1 MSLVASKPAKDDVS
15 FTIMKTPA
23 RRLLLM
29 LCLVLLL
36 NSLAIAQ
43 DNTKPFAPVSGQ
55 AGKDVVWVPTPENT
69 VEKMLDIAKITPQ
82 DFVMDL
88 GSGDGRNV
96 IGAAKRGARALGVE
110 FEQPMV
116 DLSRRRA
123 AEAGVADTANF
134 VQGDMYEADISKA
147 SVMLLF
153 LLPNNMTMLL
163 PKFLALK
170 PGTRIVSNTFGF
182 GDQGWEP
189 DQTQSVE
196 NCQIWCTVLLWI
208 VPANVSGS
216 WQLPQGNLILTQKF
230 QNVTG
235 TLGNVAVEGK
245 VRGDEITFTTGDTRY
260 NGRVNANVIEGTAT
274 TGDSSQSWHAVRA
287 SRAPR

>member
-1 MSLVASKPAKDDVS
+1 MFFKAANNDVS
-15 FTIMKTPA
+15 FAIMKTTA
-23 RRLLLM
+23 RHMLLM

-36 NSLAIAQ
+36 NSLVIAQ

-116 DLSRRRA
+116 DLSKRRA

-134 VQGDMYEADISKA
+134 VQGDMYEADISNA

-153 LLPNNMTMLL
+153 LLPQNMTMLL

-170 PGTRIVSNTFGF
+170 PGSRIVSNTFGF

-189 DQTQSVE
+189 DQTEAVE
-196 NCQIWCTVLLWI
+196 NCQTWCTVLLWI

-235 TLGNVAVEGK
+235 TLANVAVEGK
-245 VRGDEITFTTGDTRY
+245 VRGGEITFTTGNTRY
-260 NGRVNANVIEGTAT
+260 NGRVNDNVIEGTVT
-274 TGDSSQSWHAVRA
+274 TGDSSQSWRAVRA
-287 SRAPR
+287 SRAQ

>member
-1 MSLVASKPAKDDVS
+1 
-15 FTIMKTPA
+15 MKTTA

-29 LCLVLLL
+29 LCLVLIL
-36 NSLAIAQ
+36 NSLSIAQ

-69 VEKMLDIAKITPQ
+69 VEKMLDIAKITSQ

-123 AEAGVADTANF
+123 AEAGVAETANF

-153 LLPNNMTMLL
+153 LLPHNMTEAFEMSASYISPRSEEHTSELQSLRHLVCRLL
-163 PKFLALK
+163 LEKK
-170 PGTRIVSNTFGF
+170 
-182 GDQGWEP
+182 
-189 DQTQSVE
+189 
-196 NCQIWCTVLLWI
+196 
-208 VPANVSGS
+208 
-216 WQLPQGNLILTQKF
+216 K
-230 QNVTG
+230 
-235 TLGNVAVEGK
+235 
-245 VRGDEITFTTGDTRY
+245 
-260 NGRVNANVIEGTAT
+260 
-274 TGDSSQSWHAVRA
+274 
-287 SRAPR
+287 

>member
-1 MSLVASKPAKDDVS
+1 MFFKAANIDVS
-15 FTIMKTPA
+15 FAIMKTTA
-23 RRLLLM
+23 RRMLLM

-116 DLSRRRA
+116 DLSKRRA

-134 VQGDMYEADISKA
+134 VQGDMYEADISNA

-153 LLPNNMTMLL
+153 LLPQNMTMLL

-170 PGTRIVSNTFGF
+170 PGSRIVSNTFGF

-189 DQTQSVE
+189 DQTEAVE
-196 NCQIWCTVLLWI
+196 NCQTWCTVRLWI

-216 WQLPQGNLILTQKF
+216 WQLPQGNLTLTQKF

-235 TLGNVAVEGK
+235 TLANVAVEGK
-245 VRGDEITFTTGDTRY
+245 VRGGEITFTTGNTRY
-260 NGRVNANVIEGTAT
+260 NGRVNDNVIEGTVT
-274 TGDSSQSWHAVRA
+274 TGDSSQSWRAVRA
-287 SRAPR
+287 SRAQ

>member
-1 MSLVASKPAKDDVS
+1 M
-15 FTIMKTPA
+15 
-23 RRLLLM
+23 LLM

-116 DLSRRRA
+116 DLSKRRA

-134 VQGDMYEADISKA
+134 VQGDMYEADISNA

-153 LLPNNMTMLL
+153 LLPQNMTMLL

-170 PGTRIVSNTFGF
+170 PGSRIVSNTFGF

-189 DQTQSVE
+189 DQTEAVE
-196 NCQIWCTVLLWI
+196 NCQTWCTVLLWI

-235 TLGNVAVEGK
+235 TLANVAVEGK
-245 VRGDEITFTTGDTRY
+245 VRGGEITFTTGNTRY
-260 NGRVNANVIEGTAT
+260 NGRVNDNVIEGTVT
-274 TGDSSQSWHAVRA
+274 TGDSSQSWRAVRA
-287 SRAPR
+287 SRAQ

>member
-1 MSLVASKPAKDDVS
+1 
-15 FTIMKTPA
+15 MKTTA

-116 DLSRRRA
+116 DLAKRRA

-153 LLPNNMTMLL
+153 LLPHNMTMLL

-170 PGTRIVSNTFGF
+170 PGSRIVSNTFGF

-189 DQTQSVE
+189 DQTEAVE
-196 NCQIWCTVLLWI
+196 NCQTWCTVRLWI

-216 WQLPQGNLILTQKF
+216 WQLPQGNLTLTQKF

-245 VRGDEITFTTGDTRY
+245 VRGDEITFTTGNTRY
-260 NGRVNANVIEGTAT
+260 NGRVNGNVIEGTVT
-274 TGDSSQSWHAVRA
+274 TGDSSQSWRAVRA
-287 SRAPR
+287 SSAQQ